1 MKPYKMLLTY
11 TVSGVQGLPAAAA
24 AADSHLISRPLLLK
38 TPSSSCLHASHSL
51 LKQHLAVVV
60 CHHHPPPQ
68 QSLCVS
74 STLPDHNAMLFFSLG
89 ATKSEI

>member
-1 MKPYKMLLTY
+1 MY
-11 TVSGVQGLPAAAA
+11 TVSEVQGLPAAAAA

-38 TPSSSCLHASHSL
+38 MPSSSCLHASHEL
-51 LKQHLAVVV
+51 LQQHLAVVV
-60 CHHHPPPQ
+60 CLHHPPLQ